1 MKKFRFTIGGDEFDV
16 ELVSQEGNTIKVE
29 VNGTEYEVELH
40 KEVVVPKTPIL
51 VRAEV
56 PPPTKKETRIT
67 RTIVKTTNTSVK
79 SPLPGTIVT
88 VLVKDGDNVKIG
100 QKLLTMEAMKMENNV
115 LAERDGIVCSVRVKP
130 GDSVLQN
137 DILLEIGQEGL

>member
-1 MKKFRFTIGGDEFDV
+1 MKKFKFTIGGNVFDV
-16 ELVSQEGNTIKVE
+16 ELVAAEDNILRLE

-67 RTIVKTTNTSVK
+67 RTITKTTNTAVK
-79 SPLPGTIVT
+79 SPLPGTIISVFIN
-88 VLVKDGDNVKIG
+88 DGDPVKLG
-100 QKLLTMEAMKMENNV
+100 QKLLTLEAMKMENNV
-115 LAERDGIVCSVRVKP
+115 LAEKDGIVRSVKVKP

-137 DILLEIGQEGL
+137 DVLMEIE

>member
-1 MKKFRFTIGGDEFDV
+1 MKKFKFTIGGDDFDV
-16 ELVSQEGNTIKVE
+16 ELVAREANILKIE
-29 VNGTEYEVELH
+29 VNGTEYEVELQ
-40 KEVVVPKTPIL
+40 KEVVVSKTPIL

-67 RTIVKTTNTSVK
+67 RTITKTTNVAVK
-79 SPLPGTIVT
+79 SPLPGTIVS
-88 VLVKDGDNVKIG
+88 VLVNDGDTVKLG

-115 LAERDGIVCSVRVKP
+115 IAEKDGIVRSIKVKP

-137 DILLEIGQEGL
+137 DVLLEIE

>member
-1 MKKFRFTIGGDEFDV
+1 MKKFKFTIGGDDFDV
-16 ELVSQEGNTIKVE
+16 ELVSEEDNMLRIE

-40 KEVVVPKTPIL
+40 REVIVPKTPIL

-67 RTIVKTTNTSVK
+67 KTITKTTNTAVK
-79 SPLPGTIVT
+79 SPLPGTIIT
-88 VLVKDGDNVKIG
+88 VLIKDGDQVRLG
-100 QKLLTMEAMKMENNV
+100 QKLLTMEAMKMENNI
-115 LAERDGIVCSVRVKP
+115 LAERDGLVSSVKVKP

-137 DILLEIGQEGL
+137 DVLLEIE

>member
-1 MKKFRFTIGGDEFDV
+1 MKKFKFTIGGDEFDV
-16 ELVSQEGNTIKVE
+16 ELVSTEGNTLKIE
-29 VNGTEYEVELH
+29 VNGTEYDVVLN

-67 RTIVKTTNTSVK
+67 RTVTKTTNIAVI

-88 VLVKDGDNVKIG
+88 VLVKEGDRVKLG

-115 LAERDGIVCSVRVKP
+115 IAEKDGIIRSLKVKP

-137 DILLEIGQEGL
+137 DVLLEIE

>member
-1 MKKFRFTIGGDEFDV
+1 MKKFKFTIGGDDFDV
-16 ELVSQEGNTIKVE
+16 ELTERESNLLRIE
-29 VNGTEYEVELH
+29 VNGTSYEVIL
-40 KEVVVPKTPIL
+40 KQGVVVSKTPIL

-67 RTIVKTTNTSVK
+67 KTITKTTNTAVR

-88 VLVKDGDNVKIG
+88 VLVREGDQVKLG

-115 LAERDGIVCSVRVKP
+115 IAGKDGIVRSINVKP

-137 DILLEIGQEGL
+137 DVLLEIE

>member
-1 MKKFRFTIGGDEFDV
+1 MKKFKFTIGGDNFDV
-16 ELVSQEGNTIKVE
+16 ELVSEENNMLRLE

-40 KEVVVPKTPIL
+40 REVVVPKTPIL

-67 RTIVKTTNTSVK
+67 KTITRTTNIAVK
-79 SPLPGTIVT
+79 SPLPGTIIS
-88 VLVKDGDNVKIG
+88 VLVRDGDQVKIG
-100 QKLLTMEAMKMENNV
+100 QKLLTMEAMKMENNI
-115 LAERDGIVCSVRVKP
+115 LAERDGIAFSVKVKP

-137 DILLEIGQEGL
+137 DILLEIE

>member
-1 MKKFRFTIGGDEFDV
+1 MKKFKFTIGGDEFDV
-16 ELVSQEGNTIKVE
+16 ELVSTEGNTLKIE
-29 VNGTEYEVELH
+29 VNGTEYEVVLN

-67 RTIVKTTNTSVK
+67 RTVTKTTNIAVI
-79 SPLPGTIVT
+79 SPLPGTIVK
-88 VLVKDGDNVKIG
+88 VLVKEGDQVKLG

-115 LAERDGIVCSVRVKP
+115 IAEKDGIIRSLKVKP

-137 DILLEIGQEGL
+137 DVLLEIE

>member
-1 MKKFRFTIGGDEFDV
+1 MKKFKFTIRGDDFDV
-16 ELVSQEGNTIKVE
+16 ELVAREGNILKIE

-40 KEVVVPKTPIL
+40 KEVVVSKTPIL

-67 RTIVKTTNTSVK
+67 RTITKTTNVAVK
-79 SPLPGTIVT
+79 SPLPGTIVS
-88 VLVKDGDNVKIG
+88 VLVNDGDPVKLG

-115 LAERDGIVCSVRVKP
+115 IAEKDGIVRSIKVKP

-137 DILLEIGQEGL
+137 DVLLEIE

>member
-1 MKKFRFTIGGDEFDV
+1 MKKFKFNIGGDEFDV
-16 ELVSQEGNTIKVE
+16 ELLSTEGNTLKIE
-29 VNGTEYEVELH
+29 VNGTEYEVVLN

-56 PPPTKKETRIT
+56 PITKKESRIARNIT
-67 RTIVKTTNTSVK
+67 KTTNIAVI
-79 SPLPGTIVT
+79 SPLPGTIVS
-88 VLVKDGDNVKIG
+88 VLVKDGDHVKLG

-115 LAERDGIVCSVRVKP
+115 IAEKDGIVRSLKVQP

-137 DILLEIGQEGL
+137 DVLLEIE

>member
-1 MKKFRFTIGGDEFDV
+1 MKKFKFTIGGDEFDV
-16 ELVSQEGNTIKVE
+16 ELVAREANILKIE
-29 VNGTEYEVELH
+29 VNGTEYEVELQ
-40 KEVVVPKTPIL
+40 KEVVVSKTPIL

-67 RTIVKTTNTSVK
+67 RTITKTTNVAVR
-79 SPLPGTIVT
+79 SPLPGTIVS
-88 VLVKDGDNVKIG
+88 VLVSDGDTVKLG

-115 LAERDGIVCSVRVKP
+115 IAEKDGIVRSIKVKP

-137 DILLEIGQEGL
+137 DVLLEIE

>member
-1 MKKFRFTIGGDEFDV
+1 MKKFKFTIGGDDFDV
-16 ELVSQEGNTIKVE
+16 ELVSTEGNTFKIE
-29 VNGTEYEVELH
+29 VNGTEYDVVLN

-56 PPPTKKETRIT
+56 PPPTKKEARIT
-67 RTIVKTTNTSVK
+67 RTVTKTTNISVI
-79 SPLPGTIVT
+79 SPLPGTIVK
-88 VLVKDGDNVKIG
+88 VLVKEGDQVKLG

-115 LAERDGIVCSVRVKP
+115 IAEKDGIVRSLKVKP

-137 DILLEIGQEGL
+137 DVLLEIE

>member
-1 MKKFRFTIGGDEFDV
+1 MKKFKFTIGGDSFDV
-16 ELVSQEGNTIKVE
+16 EITEKEANFLNVE
-29 VNGTEYEVELH
+29 VNGTKYTVELH
-40 KEVVVPKTPIL
+40 TDKPLSKTPIL

-67 RTIVKTTNTSVK
+67 RTVTKTTNTAVR
-79 SPLPGTIVT
+79 SPLPGIIIS
-88 VLVKDGDNVKIG
+88 VLVKTGDRVTLG

-115 LAERDGIVCSVRVKP
+115 LASRDGTISDVKVNP

-137 DILLEIGQEGL
+137 DVLLEIE

>member
-1 MKKFRFTIGGDEFDV
+1 MKKFKFSIGGDEFDV
-16 ELVSQEGNTIKVE
+16 ELVAREGNFLRIE
-29 VNGTEYEVELH
+29 VNGTEYEVELQ
-40 KEVVVPKTPIL
+40 KEVVVSKTPIL

-67 RTIVKTTNTSVK
+67 RTITKTTNVAVR
-79 SPLPGTIVT
+79 SPLPGTIVS
-88 VLVKDGDNVKIG
+88 VLVQDGDSVKLG

-115 LAERDGIVCSVRVKP
+115 IAEKDGIVRSINVKP

-137 DILLEIGQEGL
+137 DVLLEIE

>member
-1 MKKFRFTIGGDEFDV
+1 MKKFKFTIGGDSFDV
-16 ELVSQEGNTIKVE
+16 EITEREANLLNIE
-29 VNGTEYEVELH
+29 VNGTSYAVELH
-40 KEVVVPKTPIL
+40 TDKAVSKTPIL

-67 RTIVKTTNTSVK
+67 RVVTKTTNTAVR
-79 SPLPGTIVT
+79 SPLPGTIVS
-88 VLVKDGDNVKIG
+88 VLVKEGDTVILG

-115 LAERDGIVCSVRVKP
+115 LAGRDGTISSVKVKT

-137 DILLEIGQEGL
+137 DVLLEIE